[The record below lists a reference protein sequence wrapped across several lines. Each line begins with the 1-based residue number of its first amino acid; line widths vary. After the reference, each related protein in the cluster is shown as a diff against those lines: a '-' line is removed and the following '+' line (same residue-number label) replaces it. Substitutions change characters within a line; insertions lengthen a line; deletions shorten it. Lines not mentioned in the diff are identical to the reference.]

1 MFIIT
6 DRAVFAPYEDHSNEF
21 RNEYYTEVDL
31 TTLVISEDLTMRPA
45 YYQVFR
51 EYKENKRI
59 LREWLYA
66 SSELSKIKSF
76 INKYLSHAKKLGIS
90 KMSFA
95 LGSQSIKHRVPLV
108 CVIAMH
114 SRCMRLP
121 AVCVRIALTS

>member
-6 DRAVFAPYEDHSNEF
+6 DRAVFAPYEDHSDEF

-76 INKYLSHAKKLGIS
+76 INKYLSHAKN
-90 KMSFA
+90 
-95 LGSQSIKHRVPLV
+95 
-108 CVIAMH
+108 
-114 SRCMRLP
+114 
-121 AVCVRIALTS
+121 

>member
-6 DRAVFAPYEDHSNEF
+6 DRAVFAPDEDHSNEF
-21 RNEYYTEVDL
+21 RNENYTEV
-31 TTLVISEDLTMRPA
+31 DLTMRPA

-76 INKYLSHAKKLGIS
+76 INKYLSHAKN
-90 KMSFA
+90 
-95 LGSQSIKHRVPLV
+95 
-108 CVIAMH
+108 
-114 SRCMRLP
+114 
-121 AVCVRIALTS
+121 

>member
-6 DRAVFAPYEDHSNEF
+6 DRTVFAPDEDHSNEF

-66 SSELSKIKSF
+66 
-76 INKYLSHAKKLGIS
+76 
-90 KMSFA
+90 
-95 LGSQSIKHRVPLV
+95 R
-108 CVIAMH
+108 H
-114 SRCMRLP
+114 SRRSLVTIRSPSTQGSSTRLL
-121 AVCVRIALTS
+121 R

>member
-6 DRAVFAPYEDHSNEF
+6 DRAVFAPDEDHSNEF

-76 INKYLSHAKKLGIS
+76 KAESILKKSARSAARKKKAAKPGGRKKKGG
-90 KMSFA
+90 A
-95 LGSQSIKHRVPLV
+95 G
-108 CVIAMH
+108 
-114 SRCMRLP
+114 
-121 AVCVRIALTS
+121 

>member
-6 DRAVFAPYEDHSNEF
+6 DRAVFAPDEDHSNEF
-21 RNEYYTEVDL
+21 RNEYYTEV
-31 TTLVISEDLTMRPA
+31 DLTMRPA

-76 INKYLSHAKKLGIS
+76 INKYLSHAKN
-90 KMSFA
+90 
-95 LGSQSIKHRVPLV
+95 
-108 CVIAMH
+108 
-114 SRCMRLP
+114 
-121 AVCVRIALTS
+121 

>member
-6 DRAVFAPYEDHSNEF
+6 DRAVFAPDEDHSNEF

-59 LREWLYA
+59 LRE
-66 SSELSKIKSF
+66 SIFEPCQ
-76 INKYLSHAKKLGIS
+76 KLGIS
-90 KMSFA
+90 KMSFV

-121 AVCVRIALTS
+121 AVCVRIALTLWRMISLIQS